1 MVNATHITEEVR
13 FESEEEIKDRYTEVN
28 FESEKVKGAGVP
40 VISTGRTAYVD
51 DSEASTFVVGASGSG
66 KTRKVLM
73 PYTLSCIRKNENL
86 VIHDPKGE
94 INRYMYRELEKEGY
108 EVIVLDYRR
117 PLRGD
122 RYNPLEYPS
131 KIYKEGNTSRAAE
144 MFQAFSETMFSD
156 RKSEKDRFWD
166 LTAASYMTGLSLL
179 QAELLPE
186 KECTINH
193 LYDLHIQGDGKY
205 GRSKYIKEYY
215 NRPGAKDAPSYKLA
229 APAINAP
236 SDTQGGLYS
245 VYTSCLTPF
254 VLNEDIIDATA
265 NSTFDVRD
273 LVEKKCAVFI
283 ITKDEGSVYNKLISA
298 TIDQMYERLIDI
310 AEEEYDGRLPRRINF
325 ILDEFGNL
333 AAINNMSG
341 KITAGRSRNIRW
353 LIVCQSM
360 DQLRLLYEN
369 KGASIIFGNCANLV
383 YLYSTDIMLLQRI
396 SAMCGLYSDE
406 LTGAKHPL
414 MSMDHLR
421 YLNKDKGEVLLLLER
436 ARPFVGYLPDI
447 SAYPVSP
454 TQHVNVCERERQTLN
469 PIDFQEIVNKQKRE
483 LMEKKMAEENG
494 KSKSDEVLPFGC
506 EPGEMELSVVD
517 LNKDEMNGREKKGT
531 PIIPPEDID
540 RMIAEI
546 DRKIAQ
552 LEEEERLEN
561 DQKMKRL
568 NFNGVMQDEKGN
580 RFIRFRD
587 GHIETPKTVEEMEKA
602 IDRRIAEIE
611 LDKRIEKKREQIHK
625 KSNSKGKNANSR
637 KNKHE
642 LKDDDSGDSEKS

>member
-1 MVNATHITEEVR
+1 MVNATHVTEEVR

-28 FESEKVKGAGVP
+28 FESGDVMGAGVP
-40 VISTGRTAYVD
+40 IISTGRTAYVD

-66 KTRKVLM
+66 KTRKILM

-86 VIHDPKGE
+86 FIHDPKGE
-94 INRYMYRELEKEGY
+94 INRYMYRELEKKGY

>member
-1 MVNATHITEEVR
+1 M
-13 FESEEEIKDRYTEVN
+13 
-28 FESEKVKGAGVP
+28 
-40 VISTGRTAYVD
+40 
-51 DSEASTFVVGASGSG
+51 
-66 KTRKVLM
+66 
-73 PYTLSCIRKNENL
+73 
-86 VIHDPKGE
+86 
-94 INRYMYRELEKEGY
+94 
-108 EVIVLDYRR
+108 
-117 PLRGD
+117 
-122 RYNPLEYPS
+122 
-131 KIYKEGNTSRAAE
+131 
-144 MFQAFSETMFSD
+144 
-156 RKSEKDRFWD
+156 
-166 LTAASYMTGLSLL
+166 
-179 QAELLPE
+179 
-186 KECTINH
+186 
-193 LYDLHIQGDGKY
+193 
-205 GRSKYIKEYY
+205 
-215 NRPGAKDAPSYKLA
+215 
-229 APAINAP
+229 
-236 SDTQGGLYS
+236 
-245 VYTSCLTPF
+245 
-254 VLNEDIIDATA
+254 NEDIIDATA

-517 LNKDEMNGREKKGT
+517 LNRDEMNGREKKGT

>member
-1 MVNATHITEEVR
+1 MVNATHVTEEVR

-28 FESEKVKGAGVP
+28 FESGDVMGAGVP
-40 VISTGRTAYVD
+40 IISTGRTAYVD

-66 KTRKVLM
+66 KTRKILM

-94 INRYMYRELEKEGY
+94 INRYMYRELEKKGY

-333 AAINNMSG
+333 AVINNMSG

-469 PIDFQEIVNKQKRE
+469 PIDFQEIVKKQKCE

-517 LNKDEMNGREKKGT
+517 LNEDEMNGREKKGT

-561 DQKMKRL
+561 EQKMKRL
-568 NFNGVMQDEKGN
+568 NFNGVMRDEKGN
-580 RFIRFRD
+580 HFIRFRD

-611 LDKRIEKKREQIHK
+611 LDKRIEKKREQIRKNSNNPRK
-625 KSNSKGKNANSR
+625 KSKAKNSVHNSIDED
-637 KNKHE
+637 N
-642 LKDDDSGDSEKS
+642 GEKS

>member
-1 MVNATHITEEVR
+1 MVNATHVTEEVR

-28 FESEKVKGAGVP
+28 FESGDVMGAGVP
-40 VISTGRTAYVD
+40 IISTGRTAYVD

-66 KTRKVLM
+66 KTRKILM

-86 VIHDPKGE
+86 VIHDSKGE
-94 INRYMYRELEKEGY
+94 INRYMYRELEKKGY

>member
-1 MVNATHITEEVR
+1 
-13 FESEEEIKDRYTEVN
+13 
-28 FESEKVKGAGVP
+28 
-40 VISTGRTAYVD
+40 
-51 DSEASTFVVGASGSG
+51 
-66 KTRKVLM
+66 
-73 PYTLSCIRKNENL
+73 
-86 VIHDPKGE
+86 
-94 INRYMYRELEKEGY
+94 
-108 EVIVLDYRR
+108 
-117 PLRGD
+117 
-122 RYNPLEYPS
+122 
-131 KIYKEGNTSRAAE
+131 
-144 MFQAFSETMFSD
+144 
-156 RKSEKDRFWD
+156 
-166 LTAASYMTGLSLL
+166 
-179 QAELLPE
+179 
-186 KECTINH
+186 
-193 LYDLHIQGDGKY
+193 
-205 GRSKYIKEYY
+205 
-215 NRPGAKDAPSYKLA
+215 
-229 APAINAP
+229 
-236 SDTQGGLYS
+236 
-245 VYTSCLTPF
+245 
-254 VLNEDIIDATA
+254 
-265 NSTFDVRD
+265 
-273 LVEKKCAVFI
+273 
-283 ITKDEGSVYNKLISA
+283 
-298 TIDQMYERLIDI
+298 
-310 AEEEYDGRLPRRINF
+310 
-325 ILDEFGNL
+325 
-333 AAINNMSG
+333 
-341 KITAGRSRNIRW
+341 
-353 LIVCQSM
+353 
-360 DQLRLLYEN
+360 
-369 KGASIIFGNCANLV
+369 
-383 YLYSTDIMLLQRI
+383 MLLQRI

>member
-28 FESEKVKGAGVP
+28 FESGKVKGAGIP

-86 VIHDPKGE
+86 IIHDPKGE
-94 INRYMYRELEKEGY
+94 INKYMYRELEKEGY
-108 EVIVLDYRR
+108 KVIVLDYRR
-117 PLRGD
+117 PIRGD

-131 KIYKEGNTSRAAE
+131 KLYREGNTSRAAE
-144 MFQAFSETMFSD
+144 MFQAFGETMFSD
-156 RKSEKDRFWD
+156 RKSEKDPYWN
-166 LTAASYMTGLSLL
+166 LTASSYLTGLSLL

-193 LYDLHIQGDGKY
+193 LYDLHIQGDKKY
-205 GRSKYIKEYY
+205 GCSKYIKEYY
-215 NRPGAKDAPSYKLA
+215 CRPGAKESSSYKLA

-236 SDTQGGLYS
+236 NDTQGGLYS

-254 VLNEDIIDATA
+254 ILNEDIMDATA

-273 LVEKKCAVFI
+273 LVEKKCAIFI

-298 TIDQMYERLIDI
+298 NIDQIYERLIDI

-333 AAINNMSG
+333 AAINYMQG

-353 LIVCQSM
+353 LIVCQNM
-360 DQLRLLYEN
+360 EQLNLLYGD
-369 KGASIIFGNCANLV
+369 KGASIIFGNCANIV
-383 YLYSTDIMLLQRI
+383 YLYSTDIKLLQRI

-406 LTGAKHPL
+406 LTGARHPL

-454 TQHVNVCERERQTLN
+454 TQHVNVSERKRQTLT

-483 LMEKKMAEENG
+483 LMAEKRAE
-494 KSKSDEVLPFGC
+494 DERK
-506 EPGEMELSVVD
+506 EPV
-517 LNKDEMNGREKKGT
+517 
-531 PIIPPEDID
+531 IPPEDID
-540 RMIAEI
+540 KMIAEI
-546 DRKIAQ
+546 DLKIAE

-561 DQKMKRL
+561 EIKMKRL

-580 RFIRFRD
+580 CYIRFRD
-587 GHIETPKTVEEMEKA
+587 GHIETPQTAEEMEKA

-611 LDKRIEKKREQIHK
+611 EDEREEKKRAQIHK
-625 KSNSKGKNANSR
+625 KSNSKRKNANIR